1 VIPTEV
7 LDKRNEY
14 AAQFSNAKPFRH
26 VEIEGFLD
34 RAICQR
40 LLDDFPSFETRYA
53 LNEMGEVGGKA
64 VRMNV
69 REISPAYRNLD
80 QYLQTP
86 EFLDFISSV
95 TGIPDLLY
103 DPDYIGGGTHENRD
117 GQSLDAHV
125 DFNYHPR
132 TKTHRRLNL
141 IVYLNHEWEGEWGGT
156 LELHSN
162 PWNPAVDEKRRV
174 LPLFN
179 SAVIFETNE
188 VSWHGFGR
196 IDLPVDRKS
205 LSRKSFAIYLYTK
218 DRPRA
223 ETAPSHGTIYV
234 PDALPQRFVP
244 GRTLDAAD
252 VADLQARFTRLRTQL
267 RYLYDREQHASAQIA
282 ALEGAVAEARAALR
296 VPMQGYAVQS
306 EAPVGLWADGWIGT
320 AFACRFVP
328 QQKMRGLE
336 LDLWAPDHLDGDQSL
351 SIQLGE
357 KSWQHFIGRGARSRV
372 MLDAVA
378 AAGATVELRIRAE
391 RHFVPA
397 RLQQSGD
404 DRELAWRLLGAAL
417 RH

>member
-26 VEIEGFLD
+26 VEIDGFLD

-69 REISPAYRNLD
+69 REISPAYRQLD

-86 EFLDFISSV
+86 EFLDFISAV
-95 TGIPDLLY
+95 TGIPELLY

-141 IVYLNHEWEGEWGGT
+141 IVYLNREWEDAWGGT
-156 LELHSN
+156 LELRSN
-162 PWNPAVDEKRRV
+162 PWNPAVDEKRSV

-179 SAVIFETNE
+179 RAVIFETSE
-188 VSWHGFGR
+188 VSWHGFCR
-196 IDLPVDRKS
+196 IELPADRKA

-234 PDALPQRFVP
+234 PDALPQHFVP
-244 GRTLDAAD
+244 GRTLSCVTSMIVSSTPPLRSPPWRAPLPRRALHCACPCK
-252 VADLQARFTRLRTQL
+252 VTPCSPRRRSACGRTAGSAPTSRADLPRNRKCADSNWTCGRRITSTATR
-267 RYLYDREQHASAQIA
+267 
-282 ALEGAVAEARAALR
+282 
-296 VPMQGYAVQS
+296 P
-306 EAPVGLWADGWIGT
+306 
-320 AFACRFVP
+320 
-328 QQKMRGLE
+328 
-336 LDLWAPDHLDGDQSL
+336 
-351 SIQLGE
+351 
-357 KSWQHFIGRGARSRV
+357 
-372 MLDAVA
+372 
-378 AAGATVELRIRAE
+378 
-391 RHFVPA
+391 
-397 RLQQSGD
+397 
-404 DRELAWRLLGAAL
+404 
-417 RH
+417 